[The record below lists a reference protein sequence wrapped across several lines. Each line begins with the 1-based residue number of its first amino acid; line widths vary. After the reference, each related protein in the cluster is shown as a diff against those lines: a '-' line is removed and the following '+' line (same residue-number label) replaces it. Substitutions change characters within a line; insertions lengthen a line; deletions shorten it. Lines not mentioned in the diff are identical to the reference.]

1 MGSSPRR
8 ASARAGVKV
17 GHRGLYDENRDRFS
31 SVLMPSRVRLRDR
44 ARGRHLA
51 HLTTGAAAGGV
62 CGVGLATFS
71 CERLSSVMEER
82 ITEGWTNNWS
92 YSA

>member
-1 MGSSPRR
+1 
-8 ASARAGVKV
+8 V

-31 SVLMPSRVRLRDR
+31 SVLLPSRVRLRDR

-51 HLTTGAAAGGV
+51 DLTTDAAAGGV

-71 CERLSSVMEER
+71 CERLSSVME
-82 ITEGWTNNWS
+82 GKDNGGVDQ
-92 YSA
+92 